1 MIKVNHLSAS
11 LDHNLFWLQLKLR
24 TRKQVWQYWMIKY
37 ILVKLYLIN
46 AQKSD
51 LWLQLTEVIVNTGAN
66 CTGSIVLPPFSLF
79 KSSILEF
86 RRSCRKSLC
95 KKAEIL
101 DSKIEGYIVK
111 VIKLVGRWSLFYQVV
126 VGLPITARKSHLQPS
141 CPICATATY
150 AIVCPLLYTWN
161 SPFKWPNS
169 FLWTCALVSLLTC
182 ERNAINLCSVFGITF
197 KQKIWFSGKENGQL
211 LNKCQHLHRQC
222 RK

>member
-1 MIKVNHLSAS
+1 
-11 LDHNLFWLQLKLR
+11 
-24 TRKQVWQYWMIKY
+24 MIKY
-37 ILVKLYLIN
+37 ILVKFYLIN

-51 LWLQLTEVIVNTGAN
+51 LWLQLTEVIVNTQCNTGAH

-86 RRSCRKSLC
+86 CRSCHKSLC
-95 KKAEIL
+95 TKKAEIL

-161 SPFKWPNS
+161 PPFKWPNS
-169 FLWTCALVSLLTC
+169 FLWTFALVSL
-182 ERNAINLCSVFGITF
+182 
-197 KQKIWFSGKENGQL
+197 
-211 LNKCQHLHRQC
+211 
-222 RK
+222 

>member
-1 MIKVNHLSAS
+1 
-11 LDHNLFWLQLKLR
+11 
-24 TRKQVWQYWMIKY
+24 MIKY

-86 RRSCRKSLC
+86 CRSCHKSLC
-95 KKAEIL
+95 TKKTEIL

-169 FLWTCALVSLLTC
+169 FLWTFALVSL
-182 ERNAINLCSVFGITF
+182 
-197 KQKIWFSGKENGQL
+197 
-211 LNKCQHLHRQC
+211 
-222 RK
+222 